1 MLLALLAAMPPG
13 LQAQAPA
20 RTASQAREEAEAERR
35 LETVRAEIRRLTEA
49 QQRIDAERGA
59 ASRSVREADQA
70 VAAAGR
76 ALAGTEAEIATQEG
90 ELERLEVR
98 RAEREAELRAQ
109 RETLAV
115 LVRSAYALGR
125 HEQLKLLLAQDRM
138 SDLARTMAY
147 HRYIQADRT
156 RRIDGLSQQLA
167 ELADVA
173 RAVEEARTRLTE
185 TLARQQRDLEA
196 LDRQREERRLAVE
209 RLQADLADARSRI
222 AALGRDEKALGELL
236 EKLRDVL
243 ADIPAEV
250 EDSRPFAR
258 RRGQLP
264 WPVEARASVGF
275 GGRLPDGR
283 TSNGLLLPGAAGT
296 PVRAVAPGRVAFSE
310 WLTGYGLLVIL
321 DHGGGWMTLYANN
334 DGLLKESGDWVRT
347 GEPVATVGS
356 SGGQGSAALYFE
368 LRQNGRPVDPRPWM
382 ASR

>member
-1 MLLALLAAMPPG
+1 MPPG